1 MIKVVTITL
10 ENEMDLVLAHKRS
23 MKVADRLGLT
33 VATQTT
39 FATAVS
45 EIARTVIEHTDDG
58 ILVIGLLQNKQ
69 RYTLVAL
76 VTYNKAIRFTNADAG
91 FYYAQ
96 KLVPEFL
103 LTDGEDKNAI
113 EMKIG
118 LPRSLKLDPTKIAT
132 LKKFFEEET
141 PISAYDEIKQR
152 NLSLNRLAEE
162 QEEEIKRSRII
173 DEQKTEFISIASHE
187 IKTPITVIKAY
198 TQIARKLEGECSDKV
213 KDILNKVDL
222 QTTKLLT
229 LVQQLLD
236 VSKIENGSLLY
247 NKEQVEF
254 NSFVTEMVDVSQHI
268 LPNHTIT
275 AHLSQDV
282 TVMID
287 RLRME
292 QVFSNLIGNAAKYSK
307 KNTAISVTCSLTA
320 DGDALIAIGDEGIGM
335 SAKSI
340 ESIFNKFYRDHDVIR
355 THSGL
360 GVGLYISSKII
371 SDHGGR
377 IWVES
382 KEGEG
387 STFFFVQPVA
397 GEVNTVAV

>member
-23 MKVADRLGLT
+23 MKVAEKLGLT

-45 EIARTVIEHTDDG
+45 EIARTVIEHTDG
-58 ILVIGLLQNKQ
+58 GMLEIGLLQNKQ
-69 RYTLVAL
+69 RYSLVSL
-76 VTYNKAIRFTNADAG
+76 VTFDNAIRFTNADSG

-96 KLVPEFL
+96 KLVPEFSL
-103 LTDGEDKNAI
+103 IEDTGTNTI

-118 LPRSLKLDPTKIAT
+118 LPRSLKLDPSKITA
-132 LKKFFEEET
+132 LKKSFEDEA
-141 PISAYDEIKQR
+141 PLNAYDEIKQR

-162 QEEEIKRSRII
+162 QEEELRRSKII
-173 DEQKTEFISIASHE
+173 DEKKTEFISIASHE

-198 TQIARKLEGECSDKV
+198 TQIAKKLEGECSDKV
-213 KDILNKVDL
+213 KDILNKVDT
-222 QTTKLLT
+222 QTTKLLS

-247 NKEQVEF
+247 NKEPVEF
-254 NSFVTEMVDVSQHI
+254 NGFVTEMVSILQHI
-268 LPNHTIT
+268 LPHHVVMAN
-275 AHLSQDV
+275 LCQDV

-307 KNTAISVTCSLTA
+307 KNTAITVTCSVA
-320 DGDALIAIGDEGIGM
+320 PDGQALIAIGDEGIGM

-340 ESIFNKFYRDHDVIR
+340 ESIFNKFYRDKDVIR

-360 GVGLYISSKII
+360 GMGLYISSKII
-371 SDHGGR
+371 ADHGGR

-382 KEGEG
+382 KEGIG
-387 STFFFVQPVA
+387 STFYFSQPA
-397 GEVNTVAV
+397 A